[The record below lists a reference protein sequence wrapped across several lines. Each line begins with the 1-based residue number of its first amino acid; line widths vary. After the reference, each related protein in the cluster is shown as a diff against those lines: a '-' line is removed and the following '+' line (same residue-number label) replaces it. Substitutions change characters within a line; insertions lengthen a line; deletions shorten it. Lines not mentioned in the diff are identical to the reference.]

1 MEAGGYLID
10 KAILHGV
17 NQGRG
22 GKGSIFVF
30 ARYVHVKKKS
40 LFKVQSNSGLAA
52 EMVPALGTSAISM
65 DTRTAYTL

>member
-30 ARYVHVKKKS
+30 ARYVHVKNKPIQS
-40 LFKVQSNSGLAA
+40 LK
-52 EMVPALGTSAISM
+52 
-65 DTRTAYTL
+65 